1 MPSTVCT
8 TVCTAS
14 SPLFASGGFGSC
26 PCSGRVP
33 HMYSIDRYYVRATT
47 FDAHQPH
54 VHPCKRLSMC
64 ADSADH
70 SQSRRSLMHGRLR
83 YAQRAQSQWRSRRG
97 WCAGAIRIA
106 YSAMACSPDHHSN
119 RPSLEAILARALQP
133 AGLLIL
139 HRFFFATCSACSG
152 YIGPRSGTSKPA
164 VSRHQEAP
172 TGPTEIY
179 GKIPYRAV

>member
-119 RPSLEAILARALQP
+119 RPSLEAILARALQA

-152 YIGPRSGTSKPA
+152 YIGSTQRD
-164 VSRHQEAP
+164 VQNRRFEAP
-172 TGPTEIY
+172 GGPD
-179 GKIPYRAV
+179 GPD

>member
-106 YSAMACSPDHHSN
+106 YSAMACRPDHHSN
-119 RPSLEAILARALQP
+119 RPSFGGHPCKGSASLSFA
-133 AGLLIL
+133 
-139 HRFFFATCSACSG
+139 FFTSGIFGTCSALSATSVH
-152 YIGPRSGTSKPA
+152 PAATSKP
-164 VSRHQEAP
+164 P
-172 TGPTEIY
+172 F
-179 GKIPYRAV
+179 